1 MGEWA
6 LPFSLIT
13 KYEVVFGVL
22 VVGSFLVRCCVVVS
36 SFWVGVSIPRSLL
49 EEEVCW
55 AVWRVHCSLKRKKG
69 EGGILAFLT
78 V

>member
-1 MGEWA
+1 M
-6 LPFSLIT
+6 SLL
-13 KYEVVFGVL
+13 VVGYCVWVIDSGLLFFVL

-55 AVWRVHCSLKRKKG
+55 AVSNR
-69 EGGILAFLT
+69 
-78 V
+78 

>member
-1 MGEWA
+1 MPPSLLVCVAKRHDVFVGCWLLRMGCY
-6 LPFSLIT
+6 FS
-13 KYEVVFGVL
+13 VVAFGVL

-55 AVWRVHCSLKRKKG
+55 AVSNR
-69 EGGILAFLT
+69 
-78 V
+78 